1 MEKQMK
7 ITFPGGLRI
16 NAEYKGF
23 VIETDQPAYAGGEA
37 SAPAPFDLFLASIGT
52 CSAYY
57 VLAFCKERKIPTK
70 DAYITLTTEKNP
82 KTKRVDRISLEIN
95 LPPEFPE
102 KYKNA
107 VLKAVDNCSVKKHIL
122 NAPIFDVKAKIIG

>member
-1 MEKQMK
+1 MGKQMK

-16 NAEYKGF
+16 NANYKGF
-23 VIETDQPAYAGGEA
+23 VIETDQPTYAGGEG
-37 SAPAPFDLFLASIGT
+37 SAPSPFDLFLASIGT

-57 VLAFCKERKIPTK
+57 VLAFCKERKISTENT
-70 DAYITLTTEKNP
+70 AVILTTEKNP
-82 KTKRVDRISLEIN
+82 QTKRVKKISLEIN

-107 VLKAVDNCSVKKHIL
+107 VLKAVDNCTVKKHIL
-122 NAPIFDVKAKIIG
+122 NAPIFDVKTKIIE